1 MVNALRW
8 GGTIR
13 KVWPTESK
21 KFRDHLM
28 RLDAQSRRLRFG
40 NAVSDD
46 FINKYASQITL
57 DKAIVFAF
65 IIQGEIRSAAELRKL
80 GSRWGDE
87 AEAAFSVEA
96 EFQNQGVGTE
106 LMAYIIRSARNRG
119 VERLWMSCL
128 AENMKMRAI
137 ARKHDA
143 SLEFTSGD
151 VYGEITASS
160 PDIFSVTSEALDD
173 RIGFVLAAMDL
184 SRSFRGTV

>member
-106 LMAYIIRSARNRG
+106 LMAYIIRPARNRG

-143 SLEFTSGD
+143 SHEFTSGD